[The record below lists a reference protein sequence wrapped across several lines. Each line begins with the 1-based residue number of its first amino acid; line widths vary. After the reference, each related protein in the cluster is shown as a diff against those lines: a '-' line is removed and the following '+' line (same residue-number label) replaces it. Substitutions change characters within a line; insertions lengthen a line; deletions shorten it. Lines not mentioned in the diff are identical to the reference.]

1 MKMINADVAIV
12 GGGMVGLTLAAS
24 LAETDLR
31 VVVIEG
37 HSPALT
43 LDPIPENRVSAL
55 SRASEHLL
63 RALDVWPG
71 IASRRMASYQKMHV
85 WEQDSFAEIDFDAKA
100 FGQQN
105 LGHIVEN
112 RVIQLALL
120 ERVQKQSN
128 VTLLMPEQCQS
139 MMQGE
144 SETWLHLASG
154 SGVTAKLVVGADG
167 ARSWV
172 RENAHFPL
180 VQRDYG
186 HHAVVAT
193 VRTVE
198 PHQGVARQVFTPDG
212 PLAFLP
218 LSDAHLCSIV
228 WSVPPEQ
235 ATDYIDME
243 ANIFNRALTA
253 AFDAKLGMCEVIGPR
268 ASYPLTMRYAQCF
281 AAERVALVGDAAH
294 TIHPLAGQG
303 VNLGMLDA
311 AALAQTIS
319 LLSEQGKDIG
329 QYASLRR
336 YERWRKAEAA
346 QMIVAMQ
353 SFRSLFD
360 GDNPMKKLVRGLGMR
375 AVNHLPGA
383 KQPLMARALGLVGEL
398 PELAKPATRRTT
410 FS

>member
-31 VVVIEG
+31 IVVIEG
-37 HSPALT
+37 KKPVAT
-43 LDPIPENRVSAL
+43 LDDLPENRVSAL
-55 SRASEHLL
+55 SRASENML

-71 IASRRMASYQKMHV
+71 IVARRLASYQKMHV
-85 WEQDSFAEIDFDAKA
+85 WEKDSFAQIDFDAQA

-120 ERVQKQSN
+120 DKVQQQSN
-128 VTLLMPEQCQS
+128 VTILMPEQCQS

-144 SETWLHLASG
+144 RETWLQLASG
-154 SGVTAKLVVGADG
+154 GGVTTKLVVGADG

-172 RENAHFPL
+172 REQAHFPL

-193 VRTVE
+193 VRTE
-198 PHQGVARQVFTPDG
+198 APHRGVARQVFTPDG

-218 LSDAHLCSIV
+218 LSDPHLCSIV

-235 ATDYIDME
+235 ASEYRDMASDGFE
-243 ANIFNRALTA
+243 RALTA
-253 AFDAKLGMCEVIGPR
+253 AFDARLGRCEVAGPR
-268 ASYPLTMRYAQCF
+268 ASYPLTMRYAQNF
-281 AAERVALVGDAAH
+281 ASERIALIGDAAH

-311 AALAQTIS
+311 AALAQT
-319 LLSEQGKDIG
+319 LTQLSEKGKDVG
-329 QYASLRR
+329 AYASLRHF
-336 YERWRKAEAA
+336 ERWRKAEAM
-346 QMIVAMQ
+346 QMIAAMQ
-353 SFRSLFD
+353 GFRSLFD
-360 GDNPMKKLVRGLGMR
+360 GQNPVKKLVRGVGMR

-383 KQPLMARALGLVGEL
+383 KQPFMAKALGLEGEL
-398 PELAKPATRRTT
+398 PDLAKPPARRVH